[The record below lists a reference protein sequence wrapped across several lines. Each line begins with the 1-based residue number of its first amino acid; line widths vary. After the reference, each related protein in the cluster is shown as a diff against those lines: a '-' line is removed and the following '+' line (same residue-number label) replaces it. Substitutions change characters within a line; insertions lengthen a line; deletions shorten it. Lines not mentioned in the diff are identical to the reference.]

1 MGEKLP
7 YRDVYTSRP
16 FKTNSDDVLLGVF
29 IILYI
34 CSVLGKDYYI
44 TMILFNDRNQKYWV
58 KKHLIIW
65 REEKDNIK
73 IDKEHENIIEERVC
87 AEIVNTLCQR
97 RDEMNNIFC
106 DLNTAIIGFNI
117 TMWNS
122 NVLFG
127 FFWL

>member
-1 MGEKLP
+1 MTGIK
-7 YRDVYTSRP
+7 
-16 FKTNSDDVLLGVF
+16 
-29 IILYI
+29 
-34 CSVLGKDYYI
+34 
-44 TMILFNDRNQKYWV
+44 KYWV

-73 IDKEHENIIEERVC
+73 IGKEHENIIEEWRICVD
-87 AEIVNTLCQR
+87 IVNTLCQR